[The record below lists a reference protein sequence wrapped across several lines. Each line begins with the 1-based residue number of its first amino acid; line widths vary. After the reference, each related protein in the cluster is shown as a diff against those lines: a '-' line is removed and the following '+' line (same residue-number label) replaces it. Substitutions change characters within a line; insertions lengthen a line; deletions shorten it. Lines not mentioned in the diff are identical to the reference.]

1 MCYYVK
7 RKETDSLR
15 VTILNKHACLR
26 INEIRASRFRV
37 GRVIRNNWQ
46 VTHSHFVELNAEGI
60 RIAFLSLR
68 AVPDKV

>member
-1 MCYYVK
+1 MCYITK
-7 RKETDSLR
+7 KETDSLR
-15 VTILNKHACLR
+15 VTTLNKHARLR
-26 INEIRASRFRV
+26 INKNRASRFRV
-37 GRVIRNNWQ
+37 GRVVRNNWQ